1 MGEGGSLGS
10 FSSSAAAAVAWGSW
24 CTAAVNTSLGPCTM
38 VTSCGLSVV
47 ASSSAAPASSL
58 CTGEDF
64 TSMVLGTTFASGF
77 GRSSAAAL
85 AFCLGGGS
93 VPLLLVVDGG
103 RGSVLTA
110 VVFRISRRDHGDKSS
125 VEGGAAPGPWPEVLG
140 ISA

>member
-1 MGEGGSLGS
+1 
-10 FSSSAAAAVAWGSW
+10 
-24 CTAAVNTSLGPCTM
+24 
-38 VTSCGLSVV
+38 
-47 ASSSAAPASSL
+47 
-58 CTGEDF
+58 
-64 TSMVLGTTFASGF
+64 MVLGTTFASGF

-110 VVFRISRRDHGDKSS
+110 VVFRISDHGDKSS
-125 VEGGAAPGPWPEVLG
+125 VEEGAAPGPWPEVLG